1 VIGQYFI
8 LEFIKMKITKLRS
21 KEKLRLDKIHTFVA
35 ITQFAITAILV
46 FVILQMITMFRYN
59 NARPH
64 SGPVSPATSL
74 FLHEIY

>member
-1 VIGQYFI
+1 
-8 LEFIKMKITKLRS
+8 MKITKLRS

-59 NARPH
+59 NA
-64 SGPVSPATSL
+64 
-74 FLHEIY
+74 